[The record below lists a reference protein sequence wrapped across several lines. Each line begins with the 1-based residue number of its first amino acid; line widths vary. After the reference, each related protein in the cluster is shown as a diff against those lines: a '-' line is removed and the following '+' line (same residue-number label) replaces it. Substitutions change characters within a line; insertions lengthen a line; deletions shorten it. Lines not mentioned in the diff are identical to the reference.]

1 MFFKR
6 VRFQH
11 HIQLHIFRNYRIWL
25 NIFVAAFLIAT
36 AVSAWPSVQCALGQC
51 DARAMYCTSDCSQT
65 CQAST
70 KEGYVDACTPFD
82 ADKDGE
88 DDYCDDTWLPNKCAV
103 RCTSDSNCTVT
114 TIQSGGECKGRL
126 STSGGHSYWRTDK
139 CPSIKTD
146 PTCGVAYRITKVTC
160 CVGST
165 VPTPGP
171 GPGPGPCT
179 PSYDAPT
186 VTLAGVTPPFPIV
199 FGQDPDELGFDATVI
214 AVGGSENSGCD
225 NGPAQQ
231 ALSSLN
237 LDFLALSD
245 ESVNWIEYDL
255 AQFYPG
261 ARVKDYYPYHPNFQV
276 IINGVNGSLVFH
288 HDPLDPGLYDIHVTA
303 VQDDGQQTTVVFH
316 IPAYLLEATII
327 HP

>member
-1 MFFKR
+1 MLSRIRSHQISFRPHLLRKR
-6 VRFQH
+6 NTWLV
-11 HIQLHIFRNYRIWL
+11 IFS
-25 NIFVAAFLIAT
+25 FAFLIA
-36 AVSAWPSVQCALGQC
+36 AAIAAWPSVQCALGQGSC
-51 DARAMYCTSDCSQT
+51 GVKAAWCAADCTYT
-65 CQAST
+65 CQSST
-70 KEGYVDACTPFD
+70 RLGHVESCTGPVSNICRDRFL
-82 ADKDGE
+82 ARSS
-88 DDYCDDTWLPNKCAV
+88 AV
-103 RCTSDSNCTVT
+103 RCSSSSTCNVT
-114 TIQSGGECKGRL
+114 TVVSGYDGL
-126 STSGGHSYWRTDK
+126 SFRNSHSYWNVQRCERTPVNGK
-139 CPSIKTD
+139 CADPIKRDT
-146 PTCGVAYRITKVTC
+146 RVTC

-165 VPTPGP
+165 APTPGP

-214 AVGGSENSGCD
+214 AVGGLENSDCD